1 MRCRSSI
8 HPGTSPVGFQ
18 CILDDD
24 HAGEHDWGY
33 AYSAHKRGQ
42 RIYNLHTPGPWQAVC
57 PSEEAHLFPHVV
69 VGPDIPYPD
78 HSGMLHATIT
88 INEGGSVEAHKKGTG
103 FGTTHETACANA
115 RLIAAAPELLA
126 ALQRLLDMPREQ
138 DMETHIHITCMPS
151 DIEQARAAIAKA
163 TQP

>member
-1 MRCRSSI
+1 MS
-8 HPGTSPVGFQ
+8 T
-18 CILDDD
+18 
-24 HAGEHDWGY
+24 
-33 AYSAHKRGQ
+33 
-42 RIYNLHTPGPWQAVC
+42 HTPGPWHFTPETTGGKYRITAVADSQAMQRYWAQNNT
-57 PSEEAHLFPHVV
+57 PEESRHFRGVQICTQGQTYNGSGERY
-69 VGPDIPYPD
+69 GPQ
-78 HSGMLHATIT
+78 IT
-88 INEGGSVEAHKKGTG
+88 FDLAE
-103 FGTTHETACANA
+103 ACANA